1 MKFQPG
7 QTDVNCRP
15 SVNPELEEWRRK
27 IAEDTEAFIAAGGKV
42 EVLCAE
48 DRLWPSRKLTN
59 DERLEMMWR
68 NKKPI
73 Q

>member
-15 SVNPELEEWRRK
+15 SVNPELEEWRK
-27 IAEDTEAFIAAGGKV
+27 KLQADTEAFIANGGEIKV
-42 EVLCAE
+42 LSADE
-48 DRLWPSRKLTN
+48 RLWPARKLTN

-68 NKKPI
+68 SKRL
-73 Q
+73 